1 MATSTPE
8 RDTHLLS
15 VGKQCSLQTCMLV
28 DFLPFKCQH
37 CSKSYCGEHFK
48 IEAHKCPEYDESKY
62 DRVAPNCPLC
72 NEPVAVP
79 PNQDPNIRMEQHLT
93 RDCSVMTGRTGKK
106 KSGPVCARTKCG
118 KTLFAPIQCNQCK
131 QQFCPSHRFPA
142 DHSCTAP
149 PNNSTSRSGGN
160 TLGSSPGRSLA
171 DLYANA
177 KKSTAVKTA
186 FASAPSLGGNKN
198 PSNASSSRAP
208 IATTSSQSKAT
219 PAPSDSKSTTRIPF
233 SKQDRSIP
241 LAPSVNTTAVPSPT
255 STDSTSNPNDTLS
268 ATSTNPPSTHD
279 FNNDNKPPRVIDPMS
294 FVPRS
299 SERESRRKAME
310 ARAKKGLLT
319 EEEKAKWAA
328 EEAEAQDNKG
338 DCSVM

>member
-1 MATSTPE
+1 MATSTSE

-48 IEAHKCPEYDESKY
+48 VEAHKCPEYDESKY

-106 KSGPVCARTKCG
+106 KSGPACARTKCG

-149 PNNSTSRSGGN
+149 PNSSTSNTGGN

-177 KKSTAVKTA
+177 KKSTAVKAA
-186 FASAPSLGGNKN
+186 FASAPSLGSNKN
-198 PSNASSSRAP
+198 VSSSRSP
-208 IATTSSQSKAT
+208 IATTSSKSKAT
-219 PAPSDSKSTTRIPF
+219 PAPSESKSTARIPF
-233 SKQDRSIP
+233 SKQDRSTSMAP
-241 LAPSVNTTAVPSPT
+241 LANTIVAPSLI
-255 STDSTSNPNDTLS
+255 STDSTSNSNDALTI
-268 ATSTNPPSTHD
+268 TTNSPSTHD
-279 FNNDNKPPRVIDPMS
+279 SNNDNKPPRIIDPMS

-299 SERESRRKAME
+299 VFSMA
-310 ARAKKGLLT
+310 
-319 EEEKAKWAA
+319 
-328 EEAEAQDNKG
+328 
-338 DCSVM
+338 